1 MSMTVLDRHE
11 MSAVPRSAAQPR
23 WQDGDAPLPSIY
35 LSHGYPGLL
44 DDELWLSELFEWAMT
59 MPKPRGVVVVS
70 AHWENAP
77 TSITSPTANT
87 PLVYDFGGFEQRFYE
102 LTYPTPDASTL
113 GARIAAM
120 MPDSESLHV
129 DHNRGLDHG
138 AWVPLRAM
146 YPLADVPALQVSM
159 PTHSPERL
167 MDLGR
172 HLRQLR
178 HEGYLVVGSGFMTHG
193 MPSRQLLLGTTAEP
207 ESWSVDFD
215 SWAAQ
220 LLDNGDVAG
229 LSRFRTDAPG
239 MPYAHPTVEHF
250 TPLFITLGAADD
262 PEGPVKTTVE
272 GYKIGL
278 SKRSFQLA

>member
-1 MSMTVLDRHE
+1 M
-11 MSAVPRSAAQPR
+11 
-23 WQDGDAPLPSIY
+23 
-35 LSHGYPGLL
+35 
-44 DDELWLSELFEWAMT
+44 
-59 MPKPRGVVVVS
+59 
-70 AHWENAP
+70 
-77 TSITSPTANT
+77 
-87 PLVYDFGGFEQRFYE
+87 VYDFGGFEQRFYE

-120 MPDSESLHV
+120 MPDTESLHV

-215 SWAAQ
+215 AWAAQ
-220 LLDNGDVAG
+220 LLADGDVAG

-239 MPYAHPTVEHF
+239 MPHAHPTVEHF
-250 TPLFITLGAADD
+250 TPLFITLGAADN
-262 PEGPVKTTVE
+262 PEGSVKTTVE
-272 GYKIGL
+272 GYKLGL